1 MAIAVV
7 LNTASDGLVVLSLC
21 LVVLKLC
28 LKVAGFR
35 MSDRLLKL
43 GIPAGSL
50 KDATAALFERA
61 GYRITFSSRSYYPQI
76 DDDEIECLLIR
87 AQEMAR
93 YVEQGILDAGITGH
107 DWVQETQAD
116 VHEVCELVF
125 SKVSRRPVRW
135 VLAVPENSTIHSVKD
150 LEGKRIATEAVGL
163 TKAYLA
169 KHGVNATVEFSWGAT
184 EVKPPRL
191 ADAIVEVTETG
202 SSLHANN
209 LRIVDVIIESTTRMI
224 SNKTAWADDWKKTKL
239 ENIALMLQS
248 CLAAEG
254 KVGLMMNVL
263 KSDLD
268 AILKKLPALQT
279 PTLSA
284 LSDPNWI
291 DVNTIVDE
299 AVVRKIVPE
308 LKAAGARG
316 IVEYPITKL
325 ID

>member
-1 MAIAVV
+1 
-7 LNTASDGLVVLSLC
+7 
-21 LVVLKLC
+21 
-28 LKVAGFR
+28 
-35 MSDRLLKL
+35 MSNVLKL

-50 KDATAALFERA
+50 KDATAALFQRA
-61 GYRITFSSRSYYPQI
+61 GYKIKFSSRSYYPTI
-76 DDDEIECLLIR
+76 DDEEIECLLIR

-93 YVEQGILDAGITGH
+93 YVQQGILDAGITGH

-135 VLAVPENSTIHSVKD
+135 VLCVPEDSSVQSVKD
-150 LEGKRIATEAVGL
+150 LEGKSIATEAVGL

-169 KHGVNATVEFSWGAT
+169 KHGVTANVEFSWGAT

-202 SSLHANN
+202 SSLRANN
-209 LRIVDVIIESTTRMI
+209 LRIVDVVIESTTRLI
-224 SNKTAWADDWKKTKL
+224 ANRDSWKDEWKQTKL

-248 CLAAEG
+248 CLNAEG
-254 KVGLMMNVL
+254 KVGLMMNVPRA
-263 KSDLD
+263 DLD
-268 AILKKLPALQT
+268 SLLAQLPALQT
-279 PTLSA
+279 PTISS
-284 LSDPNWI
+284 LSDPDWV

-299 AVVRKIVPE
+299 ATVRTIVPA
-308 LKAAGARG
+308 LKGAGAKG
-316 IVEYPITKL
+316 IVEYSITKL